1 MSQGGVDRDKGAR
14 FSAPLNKPGG
24 PAPRI
29 FARSQ
34 AAASG
39 SDYCCEKT
47 TTTTAGGGGAASAR
61 GSEADGGGRNTRYDE
76 VQELYRAVGCS
87 LLAPPPPT
95 PAQQRPSAS
104 GQRCSQPTHP
114 KTPPAPALVPN
125 AILFISRRQAKGEL
139 ALLARP
145 HLETMLLLGL
155 LTVMRPVGRGPG
167 RYQCVS
173 GPTDSRAGAERS
185 RGGGEACLCLC
196 LCLSAC
202 LAG

>member
-1 MSQGGVDRDKGAR
+1 MGKSVEGGSAEERAGRRLLGSRWIRVVRSDSSPALMSQGGWTGTREQDLAR
-14 FSAPLNKPGG
+14 RSTSRGGQHQGFSH
-24 PAPRI
+24 
-29 FARSQ
+29 
-34 AAASG
+34 AA
-39 SDYCCEKT
+39 KRQRPVL
-47 TTTTAGGGGAASAR
+47 TTAARRRRRQLRREGGGAASAR

-95 PAQQRPSAS
+95 PTQQRPSAS

-145 HLETMLLLGL
+145 HLETVQAG
-155 LTVMRPVGRGPG
+155 RPGWGWLFVVP
-167 RYQCVS
+167 Y
-173 GPTDSRAGAERS
+173 T
-185 RGGGEACLCLC
+185 
-196 LCLSAC
+196 
-202 LAG
+202 